1 MKNQNKNQKLIILIS
16 IITVIVIIAIV
27 LGISAIRVN
36 IANGEYKSS
45 NSGSN
50 NQNILSEYIK
60 SGITLMGIT
69 GTLESLDTSDAT
81 ATEWDIAYG
90 ETAYVDGK
98 KITGLFVAKNNLK
111 IGDFVEYTPDS
122 ADAYSVQGAYSGLSG
137 DQSITQDDLKWQ
149 ILNIN
154 DDGTID
160 LISKNSTNQT
170 LSLQC
175 GNAVAY
181 NNGVFLLNDI
191 CKKLYSNNNLGIVAR
206 SIKREDIEKHLS
218 EEGINNIYNFNSGA
232 NSYGKQRTYY
242 TYIYYPKIYKLE
254 NGSGINTTNVKTNGI
269 SFSDSYYTEATTDSY
284 ARASSSLT
292 GVSTTFRIENNTNNY
307 ADNTS
312 YNMIQNNEDY
322 WIASRIVSTAEY
334 GINWGLIKYSIVDGI
349 GGAEVLFG
357 SANNGIGD
365 VITNSIRPI
374 VTIPT
379 RVKIYGGDGTEE
391 HPYKLTV

>member
-50 NQNILSEYIK
+50 NQNILPEYIK

-98 KITGLFVAKNNLK
+98 KITGLFVPKNNLK

-122 ADAYSVQGAYSGLSG
+122 ADAYSVQGAYSGLSS
-137 DQSITQDDLKWQ
+137 DQSITQEDLKWQ

-154 DDGTID
+154 DEGTID

-191 CKKLYSNNNLGIVAR
+191 CNKLYSNNNLGIVGR

-218 EEGINNIYNFNSGA
+218 EEGINNIYNFNSGT

-269 SFSDSYYTEATTDSY
+269 SFSDSYYEEATTDSY

-292 GVSTTFRIENNTNNY
+292 GVSTLFRVENNINNY
-307 ADNTS
+307 NDNTS

-322 WIASRIVSTAEY
+322 WIASRIVITAEY

-349 GGAEVLFG
+349 WFDEVLFG

-365 VITNSIRPI
+365 AITNSIRPI

-379 RVKIYGGDGTEE
+379 SVKIYGGDGTEE
-391 HPYKLTV
+391 HPYHLTK

>member
-50 NQNILSEYIK
+50 NQNILPEYIK

-90 ETAYVDGK
+90 ETAYGDGK
-98 KITGLFVAKNNLK
+98 KITGLFVPKNNLK
-111 IGDFVEYTPDS
+111 IGDFVEYTPDT
-122 ADAYSVQGAYSGLSG
+122 ADAYSVQGAYSGLSS
-137 DQSITQDDLKWQ
+137 DQSITQEDLKWQ

-191 CKKLYSNNNLGIVAR
+191 CKKLYSNNNLGIVGR
-206 SIKREDIEKHLS
+206 NIKREDIEKHLS
-218 EEGINNIYNFNSGA
+218 EEGINNIHNFNSGT

-242 TYIYYPKIYKLE
+242 TYIYYPKIYELE

-349 GGAEVLFG
+349 GAAEVLFG

-365 VITNSIRPI
+365 AIANSIRPI
-374 VTIPT
+374 VTIPAS
-379 RVKIYGGDGTEE
+379 VKIYGGDGTEE
-391 HPYKLTV
+391 HPYHLTK

>member
-1 MKNQNKNQKLIILIS
+1 MKKLNKNQKLIILMT
-16 IITVIVIIAIV
+16 IIIIIVVIGIAI
-27 LGISAIRVN
+27 GANAIRVSISN
-36 IANGEYKSS
+36 ESYKSS

-50 NQNILSEYIK
+50 NQNILPEYIK

-98 KITGLFVAKNNLK
+98 KITGLFVPKNNLK

-122 ADAYSVQGAYSGLSG
+122 ADAYSVQGAYSGLSS
-137 DQSITQDDLKWQ
+137 DQSITQEDLKWQ

-170 LSLQC
+170 LSLQQ
-175 GNAVAY
+175 GTAVAY

-191 CKKLYSNNNLGIVAR
+191 CNKLYSNNNLGIVAR

-218 EEGINNIYNFNSGA
+218 EKGTEEIYNYTFKGLK
-232 NSYGKQRTYY
+232 YGGQKTYY
-242 TYIYYPKIYKLE
+242 TYIYYPSLYALE

-292 GVSTTFRIENNTNNY
+292 GVLTSFVLENNINNY
-307 ADNTS
+307 TDNTS
-312 YNMIQNNEDY
+312 YNMIQNNKNY
-322 WIASRIVSTAEY
+322 WVATRCASTDEY
-334 GINWGLIKYSIVDGI
+334 GINWKILKSSANGIVGSE
-349 GGAEVLFG
+349 GLFG

-365 VITNSIRPI
+365 AITNSIRPI

-379 RVKIYGGDGTEE
+379 SVKIYGGDGTEE
-391 HPYKLTV
+391 HPYHLTK

>member
-50 NQNILSEYIK
+50 NQNILPEYIK

-98 KITGLFVAKNNLK
+98 KITGLFVPKNNLK

-122 ADAYSVQGAYSGLSG
+122 ADAYSVQGAYSGLSS
-137 DQSITQDDLKWQ
+137 DQSITQEDLKWQ

-191 CKKLYSNNNLGIVAR
+191 CKKLYSNNNLGIVGR

-218 EEGINNIYNFNSGA
+218 EEGINNIYNFNSGT

-242 TYIYYPKIYKLE
+242 TYIYYPKLYELE
-254 NGSGINTTNVKTNGI
+254 NGSGIDTTNVKTNGI
-269 SFSDSYYTEATTDSY
+269 SFSDSYYEEATTDSY

-292 GVSTTFRIENNTNNY
+292 GVSTLFRVENNINNY
-307 ADNTS
+307 NDNTS

-349 GGAEVLFG
+349 WFDEVLFG

-365 VITNSIRPI
+365 AITNSIRPI

-379 RVKIYGGDGTEE
+379 SVKIYGGDGTEE
-391 HPYKLTV
+391 HPYHLTK

>member
-1 MKNQNKNQKLIILIS
+1 MKKLNKNQKLIILMT
-16 IITVIVIIAIV
+16 IIIIIVVIGIAI
-27 LGISAIRVN
+27 GANAIRVSISN
-36 IANGEYKSS
+36 ESYNSS

-50 NQNILSEYIK
+50 NGNLLPEYIK
-60 SGITLMGIT
+60 KGITLGGVT

-90 ETAYVDGK
+90 KTAYVDGK
-98 KITGLFVAKNNLK
+98 KITGLFVPKNNLK

-122 ADAYSVQGAYSGLSG
+122 ADAYSVQGAYSGLSS
-137 DQSITQDDLKWQ
+137 DQSITQEDLKWQ

-170 LSLQC
+170 LSLQG

-191 CKKLYSNNNLGIVAR
+191 CNKLYSNNNLEIIAR

-218 EEGINNIYNFNSGA
+218 EKGTEEIYNYTFKGLK
-232 NSYGKQRTYY
+232 YGGQKTYY
-242 TYIYYPKIYKLE
+242 TYIYYPSLYALE
-254 NGSGINTTNVKTNGI
+254 NGSGINTTNIKTNGI

-292 GVSTTFRIENNTNNY
+292 GVLTSFVLENNINNY
-307 ADNTS
+307 TDNTS
-312 YNMIQNNEDY
+312 YNMIQNNKNY
-322 WIASRIVSTAEY
+322 WVATRCASTDEY
-334 GINWGLIKYSIVDGI
+334 GINWKILESSANGIVGSEI
-349 GGAEVLFG
+349 LFG

-365 VITNSIRPI
+365 AITNSIRPI
-374 VTIPT
+374 VTIPSN
-379 RVKIYGGDGTEE
+379 VKIYGGDGTEE
-391 HPYKLTV
+391 HPYHLTK

>member
-50 NQNILSEYIK
+50 NQNILPEYIK

-98 KITGLFVAKNNLK
+98 KITGLFVPKNNLK

-122 ADAYSVQGAYSGLSG
+122 ADAYSVQGAYSGLSS
-137 DQSITQDDLKWQ
+137 DQSITQEDLKWQ

-170 LSLQC
+170 LSLQS
-175 GNAVAY
+175 GNGVAY

-191 CKKLYSNNNLGIVAR
+191 CKKLYSNNNLGIVGR

-218 EEGINNIYNFNSGA
+218 EEGINNIYNFNSGT

-242 TYIYYPKIYKLE
+242 TYIYYPKIYELE

-349 GGAEVLFG
+349 GAAEVLFG

-365 VITNSIRPI
+365 AITNSIRPI

-379 RVKIYGGDGTEE
+379 SVKIYGGDGTEE
-391 HPYKLTV
+391 HPYHLTK

>member
-1 MKNQNKNQKLIILIS
+1 MKKLNKNQKLIILMA
-16 IITVIVIIAIV
+16 IIIIIVVIGIAI
-27 LGISAIRVN
+27 GANAIRVSISN
-36 IANGEYKSS
+36 ESYKSS

-50 NQNILSEYIK
+50 NGNLLPEYIK
-60 SGITLMGIT
+60 KGITLGGVT

-90 ETAYVDGK
+90 KTAYVDGK
-98 KITGLFVAKNNLK
+98 KITGLFVPKNNLK

-122 ADAYSVQGAYSGLSG
+122 ADAYSVQGAYSGLSS
-137 DQSITQDDLKWQ
+137 DQSITQEDLKWQ

-170 LSLQC
+170 LSLQG

-191 CKKLYSNNNLGIVAR
+191 CNKLYSNNNLGIVGR

-218 EEGINNIYNFNSGA
+218 EEGTNNIYNFNSGA

-242 TYIYYPKIYKLE
+242 TYIYYPKIYELE

-292 GVSTTFRIENNTNNY
+292 GVSTAFRIENNTNNY

-349 GGAEVLFG
+349 GYVEILFG

-365 VITNSIRPI
+365 AITDSIRPI

-379 RVKIYGGDGTEE
+379 SVKIYGGDGTEE
-391 HPYKLTV
+391 HPYHLTK